1 MAQQM
6 DGKKQQDHLMFM
18 KESFQLSSTATKEV
32 AQEQIQAHLFYH
44 QLNIQQQAL
53 LRLKAHYVFI

>member
-1 MAQQM
+1 
-6 DGKKQQDHLMFM
+6 MFI